1 MPGGSG
7 GTFDGE
13 KNSLTRYPNPPK
25 FAPQFTARR
34 LFIGPFGTGRE
45 LKKSFKLSLK
55 SPPYTSG
62 ASVECTLGFT
72 LMGFSVRNCL
82 RLDQKPSVMTRSG
95 VWKLGIAEA
104 GPGTDGCA
112 FVFGAPGL
120 LGFGGQRLIKL
131 LGTCSPN
138 SHIP

>member
-13 KNSLTRYPNPPK
+13 KNSLMRYPNPPK

-34 LFIGPFGTGRE
+34 LLIGPFGTGRE
-45 LKKSFKLSLK
+45 RKKSFRFSLK
-55 SPPYTSG
+55 PPPYWSG
-62 ASVECTLGFT
+62 ISVECTLGLI

-82 RLDQKPSVMTRSG
+82 RLDQKPSVTTRSG
-95 VWKLGIAEA
+95 VWKSGKAEA
-104 GPGTDGCA
+104 GTGTAC
-112 FVFGAPGL
+112 GA
-120 LGFGGQRLIKL
+120 LGFGAAGLLISGGKRLIKL

-138 SHIP
+138 SPLP